1 MNIGIVRTRYAEALV
16 KYVRETGRGEAVCA
30 QAERLA
36 HVLSEVP
43 DLARMV
49 ASRDVVADARKMELI
64 RTAVGEPM
72 EPELER
78 FVGLLMQNGRIGLL
92 HQVLLD
98 FLVRY
103 RRSIG
108 VRKAVL
114 KVACPPPDS
123 LLEELK
129 ALVRQHSGEEALI
142 EVVVDPSLIGGFIFD
157 IDDAMIDT
165 SVATQ
170 LERIRIQYIEKNRR
184 IV

>member
-30 QAERLA
+30 QAERL
-36 HVLSEVP
+36 VRVFSEVP
-43 DLARMV
+43 DLGRMIS
-49 ASRDVVADARKMELI
+49 ARDVVADAQKLELLK
-64 RTAVGEPM
+64 TALGEPM

-78 FVGLLMQNGRIGLL
+78 FFLLLLENGRIGLL
-92 HQVLLD
+92 PQVLMD
-98 FLVRY
+98 FLFLY

-108 VRKAVL
+108 VRKAIL

-129 ALVRQHSGEEALI
+129 VLVRQHSGEEALI
-142 EVVVDPSLIGGFIFD
+142 EVEVDPSLIGGFIFD
-157 IDDAMIDT
+157 MDDAMIDT
-165 SVATQ
+165 SVSSQ
-170 LERIRIQYIEKNRR
+170 LERIRLQYIEKNRR

>member
-16 KYVRETGRGEAVCA
+16 KYVRETGCGEAVCA
-30 QAERLA
+30 QAEHLTK
-36 HVLSEVP
+36 VFSEVP

-49 ASRDVVADARKMELI
+49 ASRDVVADSRKMELI
-64 RTAVGEPM
+64 KTAVGEPM
-72 EPELER
+72 EPALER
-78 FVGLLMQNGRIGLL
+78 FVQLLMQNGRVGQLP
-92 HQVLLD
+92 QVLLD

-108 VRKAVL
+108 VRKALL

-129 ALVRQHSGEEALI
+129 DLVRRHSGEEALI
-142 EVVVDPSLIGGFIFD
+142 EVEVDPSLIGGFIFD
-157 IDDAMIDT
+157 LDDAVIDT
-165 SVATQ
+165 SVASQ
-170 LERIRIQYIEKNRR
+170 LERIRLQYIEKNRR